1 MNLKS
6 HLLISIGGAFT
17 LLFLAL
23 CTGLI
28 ALRQAALNYDETLQ
42 HEVNFQLG
50 VADMYASGL
59 QTASSLRGIV
69 IDPQNKSGYENLKS
83 GLDGFDAAL
92 NTLKGLRSINGF
104 TPDTLSKI
112 EALQAQRK
120 QFIERA
126 VAEAQSDQSKA
137 IATLNK
143 DEIPLWRQIRA
154 QLLDLRKLSND
165 ALLNNKTESINSSNR
180 SYTLTLALAMLA
192 FSMAS
197 VSLFRILRLLKS
209 RLGADPAL
217 VAAIAQQV
225 AYGDLTHSIP
235 HAGPASVLNAMRDM
249 QHKLIEIVRL
259 ILRDS
264 RALSHASSTLSQN
277 EQTVTHSITTQSED
291 VTAMAAA
298 VEELTV
304 SIRQVS
310 DLGKETTA
318 IAHDSGKIAEQG
330 QTKVEHLGTQMRAA
344 ADTIRATSDEI
355 EHLAHESS
363 RIAQVVQTIQ
373 EVAEQT
379 NLLALN
385 AAIEAARAGE
395 QGRGFAVVADEV
407 RKLAE
412 RTALSTTEIRETI
425 NRVQS
430 SIQTATQ
437 GMENSVQ
444 AITDSVSLVQDT
456 EKTIAELTAASARVV
471 STIQD
476 MADSITEQTTTSTLI
491 AQRIEAISQAAEQN
505 TLAVQDSAR
514 ETEAVRKLAL
524 KLEESVTTFQLPE
537 QSGIPIKSTST

>member
-6 HLLISIGGAFT
+6 HLLISIGGAFA

-28 ALRQAALNYDETLQ
+28 ALHQAAASYDETLQ
-42 HEVNFQLG
+42 HEATFQLG
-50 VADMYASGL
+50 VADMYAGGL
-59 QTASSLRGIV
+59 QAASSLRGIV

-92 NTLKGLRSINGF
+92 SKLKGLRLIEGLA
-104 TPDTLSKI
+104 PDVLPKI
-112 EALQAQRK
+112 EAMHTQRK
-120 QFIERA
+120 KLIERA
-126 VAEAQSDQSKA
+126 VAEARSDQSKA
-137 IATLNK
+137 IATLNN

-154 QLLDLRKLSND
+154 QLLDLRKLANEALIND
-165 ALLNNKTESINSSNR
+165 KTESINSTNR
-180 SYTLTLALAMLA
+180 SYDITLALAILA

-197 VSLFRILRLLKS
+197 ISLYRILRLLKT

-225 AYGDLTHSIP
+225 AHGDLTHPIP
-235 HAGPASVLNAMRDM
+235 QGGPASVLNAMREM
-249 QHKLIEIVRL
+249 QHKLTDIVRL
-259 ILRDS
+259 ILLDS
-264 RALSHASSTLSQN
+264 QALSHASSALSQN
-277 EQTVTHSITTQSED
+277 ERTVTHSITTQSQD
-291 VTAMAAA
+291 VSAMAAA

-310 DLGKETTA
+310 DLGQETTA

-330 QTKVEHLGTQMRAA
+330 QAKVEHLGTQMRAA
-344 ADTIRATSDEI
+344 ADTIRGASDEI

-444 AITDSVSLVQDT
+444 AIADSVSLVQDT
-456 EKTIAELTAASARVV
+456 EKTIAELTASSARVV

-476 MADSITEQTTTSTLI
+476 MADSITEQTATSTLI

-505 TLAVQDSAR
+505 TQAVQDSAR
-514 ETEAVRKLAL
+514 ETEAVRELAL
-524 KLEESVTTFQLPE
+524 KLEESVTTFQ
-537 QSGIPIKSTST
+537 IPA